1 MSINV
6 DFPHDANLWH
16 RQSNKCKKGPA
27 MSYKSIAVWL
37 DPKRSAPADAAIKLA
52 QESAA
57 HLTGLSHVDITRLPP
72 YVRAHLGE
80 EVAREQLRRAEA
92 DAIASGASFEAIA
105 RREGLASVEV
115 RRLSG
120 DPVHGLATSARYSD
134 LIVLGQT
141 DEETVDGPEQRDFPD
156 HAILAAG
163 RPTLMIP
170 YAGSFPTFGEHAVVA
185 WSATRESTR
194 AVTDGLPLLKRAK
207 RVTVIVGDA
216 NPGSGGHGETP
227 GADIA
232 LYLARHGIQ
241 VEVSQERTAGID
253 VGSLLLS
260 RISDLGADLLV
271 MGAYG
276 HSRLRELVLGG
287 VTRTILKEMTVP
299 VLMSH

>member
-1 MSINV
+1 MT
-6 DFPHDANLWH
+6 
-16 RQSNKCKKGPA
+16 
-27 MSYKSIAVWL
+27 YKSIAVWL
-37 DPKRSAPADAAIKLA
+37 DAKRSAPADAAIKLA
-52 QESAA
+52 QEFNA
-57 HLTGLSHVDITRLPP
+57 HLSGLSHIDIARLPP

-80 EVAREQLRRAEA
+80 QVAREQLRRAEE
-92 DAIASGASFEAIA
+92 DAVASGVAFEAIA
-105 RREGLASVEV
+105 RREGLSSVEV

-120 DPVHGLATSARYSD
+120 DPVHGLATSARYAD
-134 LIVLGQT
+134 LIILGQA
-141 DEETVDGPEQRDFPD
+141 DADAVDGPEQRDFPD

-170 YAGSFPTFGEHAVVA
+170 YAGNFPTIGEHAVVA

-216 NPGSGGHGETP
+216 NPGTGGHGETP

-232 LYLARHGIQ
+232 LYLARHGVK

>member
-1 MSINV
+1 
-6 DFPHDANLWH
+6 
-16 RQSNKCKKGPA
+16 

-52 QESAA
+52 QESGA
-57 HLTGLSHVDITRLPP
+57 HLTALSHVDITRMPP

-80 EVAREQLRRAEA
+80 DEARAQLQRAEA
-92 DAIASGASFEAIA
+92 DALAVGQSFEAMA
-105 RREGLASVEV
+105 RREGLTSVEV
-115 RRLSG
+115 RRVSG
-120 DPVHGLATSARYSD
+120 DPVHGLATSARYAD
-134 LIVLGQT
+134 LVVVGQA
-141 DEETVDGPEQRDFPD
+141 DADSVDGPEQRDFPD

-163 RPTLMIP
+163 RPVLLIP
-170 YAGSFPTFGEHAVVA
+170 YAGSFPTFGDHAVIA
-185 WSATRESTR
+185 WSATKESTR
-194 AVTDGLPLLKRAK
+194 AVTDALPLLKRAK

-216 NPGSGGHGETP
+216 SPGAGGHGESP

-232 LYLARHGIQ
+232 LFLARHGLK

-287 VTRTILKEMTVP
+287 VTRTILREMTVP

>member
-1 MSINV
+1 M
-6 DFPHDANLWH
+6 
-16 RQSNKCKKGPA
+16 
-27 MSYKSIAVWL
+27 
-37 DPKRSAPADAAIKLA
+37 
-52 QESAA
+52 
-57 HLTGLSHVDITRLPP
+57 
-72 YVRAHLGE
+72 
-80 EVAREQLRRAEA
+80 
-92 DAIASGASFEAIA
+92 
-105 RREGLASVEV
+105 
-115 RRLSG
+115 
-120 DPVHGLATSARYSD
+120 
-134 LIVLGQT
+134 
-141 DEETVDGPEQRDFPD
+141 
-156 HAILAAG
+156 
-163 RPTLMIP
+163 
-170 YAGSFPTFGEHAVVA
+170 
-185 WSATRESTR
+185 
-194 AVTDGLPLLKRAK
+194 LKRAK

>member
-1 MSINV
+1 MT
-6 DFPHDANLWH
+6 
-16 RQSNKCKKGPA
+16 
-27 MSYKSIAVWL
+27 YKSIAVWL
-37 DPKRSAPADAAIKLA
+37 DAKRSAPADAAIKLA
-52 QESAA
+52 QEFNA
-57 HLTGLSHVDITRLPP
+57 HLSGLSHIDIARLPP

-80 EVAREQLRRAEA
+80 EVAREQLRRAEE
-92 DAIASGASFEAIA
+92 DAVASGVAFEAIA
-105 RREGLASVEV
+105 RREGLSSVEV

-120 DPVHGLATSARYSD
+120 DPVHGLATSARYAD
-134 LIVLGQT
+134 LIVLGQA
-141 DEETVDGPEQRDFPD
+141 DADTVDGPEQRDFPD

-170 YAGSFPTFGEHAVVA
+170 YAGNFPTIGEHAVVA

-216 NPGSGGHGETP
+216 NPGTGGHGETP

-232 LYLARHGIQ
+232 LYLARHGVK

>member
-1 MSINV
+1 MT
-6 DFPHDANLWH
+6 
-16 RQSNKCKKGPA
+16 
-27 MSYKSIAVWL
+27 YKTIAVWL
-37 DPKRSAPADAAIKLA
+37 DPRRSAPADAAIALA
-52 QESAA
+52 QGFGA
-57 HLTGLSHVDITRLPP
+57 HLTALSHVDSTRLPP
-72 YVRAHLGE
+72 YIRAHLGE
-80 EVAREQLRRAEA
+80 EIAREQLRLAEA
-92 DAIASGASFEAIA
+92 AAEDAGRGFEAIA

-120 DPVHGLATSARYSD
+120 DPVAGLATSARYAD
-134 LIVLGQT
+134 LVVIGQP
-141 DEETVDGPEQRDFPD
+141 DPDKVDSPEERDFPD
-156 HAILAAG
+156 RAILAAG

-170 YAGSFPTFGEHAVVA
+170 YAGSFPTIGSHAVVA

-194 AVTDGLPLLKRAK
+194 AVADALPLLKRAK

-216 NPGSGGHGETP
+216 RPGVDGHGAMP

-232 LYLARHGIQ
+232 LYLARQGVK
-241 VEVSQERTAGID
+241 VEVSQEQTAGID

-260 RISDLGADLLV
+260 RISDIDADLLV

-287 VTRTILKEMTVP
+287 VTRTILREMTVP

>member
-1 MSINV
+1 
-6 DFPHDANLWH
+6 
-16 RQSNKCKKGPA
+16 

-52 QESAA
+52 PESAA

-170 YAGSFPTFGEHAVVA
+170 YAGNFATFGEHAVVA
-185 WSATRESTR
+185 WSATKESTR

>member
-1 MSINV
+1 MSI
-6 DFPHDANLWH
+6 
-16 RQSNKCKKGPA
+16 KT
-27 MSYKSIAVWL
+27 IAVWL
-37 DPKRSAPADAAIKLA
+37 DPKRSAPTDAAIRLA
-52 QESAA
+52 QAFGA
-57 HLTGLSHVDITRLPP
+57 HLTALNHIDLVRLPP
-72 YVRAHLGE
+72 YIRAHLGE
-80 EVAREQLRRAEA
+80 EIAREQLKRAEEAA
-92 DAIASGASFEAIA
+92 DAAGAGFEAIA

-115 RRLSG
+115 RRLGG
-120 DPVHGLATSARYSD
+120 DPVVGLATSARYAD
-134 LIVLGQT
+134 LVVIGQV
-141 DEETVDGPEQRDFPD
+141 DPETADGPEERDFPD

-170 YAGSFPTFGEHAVVA
+170 YAGTFGTLGEHIVVA

-194 AVTDGLPLLKRAK
+194 AVTDALPLLMRAK
-207 RVTVIVGDA
+207 KVTVIVGDA
-216 NPGSGGHGETP
+216 IPGFGGHGAMP

-232 LYLARHGIQ
+232 LYLARHGIK
-241 VEVSQERTAGID
+241 VEVSQEKTAGID

-287 VTRTILKEMTVP
+287 VTRTILNEMTVP

>member
-1 MSINV
+1 
-6 DFPHDANLWH
+6 
-16 RQSNKCKKGPA
+16 

-52 QESAA
+52 QESGA
-57 HLTGLSHVDITRLPP
+57 HLTALSHVDITRMPP

-80 EVAREQLRRAEA
+80 DEARAQLQRAEA
-92 DAIASGASFEAIA
+92 DAVAAGRAFEAMA
-105 RREGLASVEV
+105 QREGLTSVEV

-120 DPVHGLATSARYSD
+120 DPVHGLATSARYAD
-134 LIVLGQT
+134 LVVVGQA
-141 DEETVDGPEQRDFPD
+141 DADSVDGPEQRDFPD

-163 RPTLMIP
+163 RPVLLIP
-170 YAGSFPTFGEHAVVA
+170 YAGSFPTFGEHAVIA
-185 WSATRESTR
+185 WSATKESTR
-194 AVTDGLPLLKRAK
+194 AVTDALPLLRRAK
-207 RVTVIVGDA
+207 RVTLIVGDA
-216 NPGSGGHGETP
+216 RPGAGGHGEAP

-232 LYLARHGIQ
+232 LFLARHGLK

-287 VTRTILKEMTVP
+287 VTRTILREMTVP